1 MKGSTLKG
9 KLAQGQATIGTWITS
24 YDPAVAEIV
33 ANLGFHWAIIDLVCT
48 TTSLKLSDSI
58 IN

>member
-1 MKGSTLKG
+1 MKGNTLKG

-33 ANLGFHWAIIDLVCT
+33 ANLGFHWAIIDSEHAPM
-48 TTSLKLSDSI
+48 SLSCRTAF
-58 IN
+58 